1 MCVTM
6 QAFHAAVRGKDRRST
21 EAEAGMS
28 GCVRGSKESFAS
40 LKSFMYVVNQIRLT
54 IRII

>member
-1 MCVTM
+1 M

-28 GCVRGSKESFAS
+28 ECVRGSKESFAR
-40 LKSFMYVVNQIRLT
+40 LQSFMYVVTQIRLT